1 VATGLDSKMTGKA
14 TKVKGTVEPLCT
26 ASAPSATPA
35 SSRWQLQEVG
45 AEDAEECQ
53 EGMAHSLHLRV
64 HMGTLVPTC
73 AAVLGER
80 PDDVTE

>member
-1 VATGLDSKMTGKA
+1 MHCKRTKRHARLVA
-14 TKVKGTVEPLCT
+14 
-26 ASAPSATPA
+26 
-35 SSRWQLQEVG
+35 RWQLQEVG